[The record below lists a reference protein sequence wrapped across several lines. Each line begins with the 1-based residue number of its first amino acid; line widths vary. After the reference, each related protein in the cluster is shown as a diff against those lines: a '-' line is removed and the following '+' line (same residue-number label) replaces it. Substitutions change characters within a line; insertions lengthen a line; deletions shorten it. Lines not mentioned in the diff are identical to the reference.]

1 MKYIHYLYIG
11 ALAFLA
17 ACSSEERIT
26 VTPDVPDDGTIRLSA
41 GIVEGGSAATT
52 RAGAEDNHE
61 SHLNLATNTALAL
74 QISGT
79 WTGHTPDASIVKT
92 TTATV
97 GAVTGTGNKHNA
109 LTCSPLLYW
118 DDYGTADPAN
128 ATTGRTTGL
137 TIYGVAVDGKTTAP
151 TVTDWAALSWTL
163 AEDQTASGS
172 TPADKDLLISNNVQ
186 SGTGDGTYK
195 FAARASGK
203 LLEFRHALSKITV
216 NLKAGAGFTGSAFAA
231 APEVKLTSNTASTS
245 AAEWAYTSGT
255 INVTTGVVSS
265 QSAPAVITMWQAAT
279 AATGYTVTKEA
290 LIIPG
295 SQFTSD
301 NAIIAKI
308 TADGNI
314 YYVTAEKIRTAI
326 NSSHATGGHYLT
338 EAGKNYIINVT
349 VNKTDI
355 EVTAT
360 VVNWTDVASENV
372 SPVINVSGNLGTASS
387 ALSNGSYS
395 FYRSTALNNGYS
407 NIPASLKVNGYYE
420 AESVITK
427 DGSSWSMSPVLYWPN
442 HNTHYQFRAVWPR
455 TVTTEDVTYPRV
467 KDVIVSSSG
476 YQVIEV
482 QNAAYTAGTFPSDLM
497 IARPEVADAAQN
509 CGNNETGHTKKN
521 LYTEGICAREGTI
534 NLNFRYMMSQVEV
547 ILSTSADDATDKVNL
562 SNAKVE
568 IVNVYNTGD
577 VKLGDRG
584 VILTGSTGSYV
595 LNGVTGD
602 GNANKRLSAIV
613 PQTLTYTSPL
623 ADGNVKFRI
632 TIYQTGSSSVID
644 DIYYADVNPIL
655 KSGSAT
661 DKVAPNGKWEAG
673 VHYVYNLNLTK
684 TEVKVTATLTDWTT
698 LNASQEIW
706 F

>member
-11 ALAFLA
+11 ALAFLT
-17 ACSSEERIT
+17 ACSGEERAT
-26 VTPDVPDDGTIRLSA
+26 MAPDVPDDGAIRLSA

-61 SHLNLATNTALAL
+61 SHLNLTNNTALAL
-74 QISGT
+74 QVSGT
-79 WTGHTPDASIVKT
+79 WTDHLPETVVKT

-97 GAVTGTGNKHNA
+97 GAVTGADDKHNA
-109 LTCSPLLYW
+109 LTCSPVLYW
-118 DDYGTADPAN
+118 DDYGTADPEN
-128 ATTGRTTGL
+128 ATTGRTMGL

-151 TVTDWAALSWTL
+151 TVTDWTALSWTL
-163 AEDQTASGS
+163 AADQTASGS
-172 TPADKDLLISNNVQ
+172 TPADKDLLISNNVKA
-186 SGTGDGTYK
+186 GTGDGTYK
-195 FAARASGK
+195 FAERASGK

-216 NLKAGAGFTGSAFAA
+216 NLKAGDGFTGSAFAA

-326 NSSHATGGHYLT
+326 NSSHATGEPYLT
-338 EAGKNYIINVT
+338 AAGKNYIINVT

-387 ALSNGSYS
+387 DLSNGSYS

-407 NIPASLKVNGYYE
+407 NASSLKVNDYYA

-427 DGSSWSMSPVLYWPN
+427 DGSSWFMSPVLYWPN
-442 HNTHYQFRAVWPR
+442 HNTHYQFRAVSPQ
-455 TVTTEDVTYPRV
+455 TVTTAGDVASPRV
-467 KDVIVSSSG
+467 EDGTGSSSG
-476 YQVIEV
+476 YQVIKV
-482 QNAAYTAGTFPSDLM
+482 SNTAYNSSTFPSNLM

-547 ILSTSADDATDKVNL
+547 ILSTSADDADDKVNL

-568 IVNVYNTGD
+568 IVNVYNSGD
-577 VKLGDRG
+577 VKLGDRD

-613 PQTLTYTSPL
+613 PQLLTYTSAL